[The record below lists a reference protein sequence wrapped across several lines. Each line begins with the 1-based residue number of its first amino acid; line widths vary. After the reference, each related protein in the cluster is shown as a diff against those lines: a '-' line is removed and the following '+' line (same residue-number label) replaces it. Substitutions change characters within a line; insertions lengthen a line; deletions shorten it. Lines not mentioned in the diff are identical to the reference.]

1 MEILRFRTEDGKD
14 PEIVASFAC
23 CRSSAY
29 SAQHTLFA
37 ARAAGLDD
45 WTPYEMRH
53 SAVSLLAAAGVP
65 IDQLADL
72 AGHRDATT
80 LLSVYRHDISPAVDA
95 GAAVAANLFTPRAE
109 GQ

>member
-1 MEILRFRTEDGKD
+1 
-14 PEIVASFAC
+14 
-23 CRSSAY
+23 
-29 SAQHTLFA
+29 
-37 ARAAGLDD
+37 
-45 WTPYEMRH
+45 MRH

-95 GAAVAANLFTPRAE
+95 GSTIAADIFTPKAE
-109 GQ
+109 GN